1 MAVKLFKDVTPYRLT
16 QDIEPFQKGE
26 EDVLNHCLSQ
36 RPSREPASTELG
48 TFGFLEP
55 AGEED
60 QFVEVL
66 SNGALLIR
74 ARQLL
79 RDLPAAVVNREV
91 NKRVRKIE
99 DDEQRKVY
107 GKERRQIKDEVI
119 LSLLPRAFVKEKH
132 VSALIMPPY
141 IFVDTASAKTA
152 ETLLSTLREVIG
164 SLPIRPV
171 TMKTS
176 PVLVMTDFVRTGET
190 GAEDVRLGYSFK
202 TQGADDEASKL
213 SGQHVDLREDEI
225 VALLDSGRQVTQLG
239 LRVDDGELDDLVGLT
254 VTDDFTLKGIDWPE
268 VLAEQAMQD
277 CGEDA
282 DATTYYRAT
291 MLLVSDTLVRLF
303 TKVVDAMGGELSPE
317 SDKGDDPLGERF
329 AKIAKALNRWKIE
342 RRDGLSPGARAIVR
356 DPLQQ
361 TDPAKEFAQLLD
373 DAPDAT
379 DEDEL
384 I

>member
-16 QDIEPFQKGE
+16 QDVDLFQKGE
-26 EDVLNHCLSQ
+26 EDELNHYLSQ

-152 ETLLSTLREVIG
+152 ETLLSTLREMIG

-176 PVLVMTDFVRTGET
+176 PVVVMTDFVRTGET
-190 GAEDVRLGYSFK
+190 GAEDVVLGHSFK
-202 TQGADDEASKL
+202 TQDPTDEPSKL
-213 SGQHVDLREDEI
+213 SGQQVDLGEDAI
-225 VALLDSGRQVTQLG
+225 VSLLDCGRQVTQLG
-239 LRVDDGELDDLVGLT
+239 LRADDDDLNDRVGFT
-254 VTDDFTLKGIDWPE
+254 ITDDFTIKGIDWPE
-268 VLAEQAMQD
+268 VLAEQAMDD

-291 MLLVSDTLVRLF
+291 MLLVSDALIRLF

-317 SDKGDDPLGERF
+317 NVEGGDQLEERF

-342 RRDGLSPGARAIVR
+342 RRDSLSPGQRAIVN
-356 DPLQQ
+356 DPLQK
-361 TDPAKEFAQLLD
+361 TDPSKEFAQLLD
-373 DAPDAT
+373 DTPDAT